1 VEVEQVAFG
10 LIPMLYDASAR
21 EGQMLAFTDAL
32 TAELGD
38 FAAGVCL
45 RMPGFGAPAV
55 IHSSDDDPEAMRE
68 YTAHFHAVDPKIR
81 SLTRATRYTLTE
93 TTSHLRPETFR
104 RSEFYNDFLVPFKRA
119 WGPHYG
125 AVLATEQD
133 RPVSTFFVRNRRS
146 HSDAPL
152 SKSGC
157 RLVETLLPH
166 VVSARRVWA
175 ALDAAVARE
184 EGLRSALD
192 CMEMGV
198 VLVDGSQRISWAS
211 RVAETILVARDG
223 LHLEAGELHAD
234 SRSEDSTLQKQISD
248 AIRMGSGVGLAKGG
262 VIPVSRPSGR
272 RSLEVVVAP
281 VGRDS
286 SLLSV
291 APSGGALV
299 FVLDPEVAMPDEY
312 RVLRA
317 LYGFTPAEARFA
329 RLLANDL
336 SLSEA
341 AERAGITLQTAR
353 HRLKSLF
360 EKTSTH
366 RQSSLVRLLVR
377 GPASLAL
384 RPDVAF

>member
-1 VEVEQVAFG
+1 
-10 LIPMLYDASAR
+10 MLS
-21 EGQMLAFTDAL
+21 FTDAL
-32 TAELGD
+32 TAQLGD

-55 IHSSDDDPEAMRE
+55 MHSSDDDPEAMHA
-68 YTAHFHAVDPKIR
+68 YATHFHTVDPKIR
-81 SLTRATRYTLTE
+81 SLTRATCYRLTE
-93 TTSHLRPETFR
+93 TTSAERPDTFR
-104 RSEFYNDFLVPFKRA
+104 RSEFYNEFLVRFKRA

-125 AVLATEQD
+125 AVLAIEQD
-133 RPVSTFFVRNRRS
+133 RPASTFFVRNRRLQ
-146 HSDAPL
+146 SDVPL
-152 SKSGC
+152 PESGR
-157 RLVETLLPH
+157 RLVETLVPH
-166 VVSARRVWA
+166 VASARRVWA
-175 ALDAAVARE
+175 ALDSVVSRE

-198 VLVDGSQRISWAS
+198 VLVDESQRISWAS

-223 LHLEAGELHAD
+223 LHLEAGELHAA
-234 SRSEDSTLQKQISD
+234 SRSEDAILQKQISD
-248 AIRMGSGVGLAKGG
+248 AIRMGSGIGLAKGG
-262 VIPVSRPSGR
+262 VIPVSRPSGH

-281 VGRDS
+281 MGRDS
-286 SLLSV
+286 SLRTV

-299 FVLDPEVAMPDEY
+299 FVLDPEVAMPDEH

-341 AERAGITLQTAR
+341 AEQAGITLQTAR

-360 EKTSTH
+360 EKTNTH

-384 RPDVAF
+384 RPDIEL